1 MNLKILLKKI
11 TRSSISIFIRN
22 NLNLSPVDI
31 DIDFLNKKTSI
42 SDAFCWRTDNG
53 YETKFLNY
61 KIQAIKC
68 YKDELK
74 KYPHSRSLIGVK
86 NLNKMRGNQSGLN
99 YAEAYEII
107 RKIEK

>member
-53 YETKFLNY
+53 YKTVVKF
-61 KIQAIKC
+61 
-68 YKDELK
+68 
-74 KYPHSRSLIGVK
+74 S
-86 NLNKMRGNQSGLN
+86 NLVILTLR
-99 YAEAYEII
+99 EI
-107 RKIEK
+107 